1 MALVG
6 SREEYPEGAQR
17 EIKTARAPSLNWL
30 RHRRISMRV
39 VFLVLFFGIIIF
51 MTAYPTALIFLN
63 SFQVSQP
70 GEQVTWGLDGWQE
83 AMADDSVP
91 KALGNTFSLAVVR
104 TVITTFI
111 AIFFAWVITRT
122 DTPCKGFIE
131 FILWL
136 GFFLP
141 ALPMTLGWVLL
152 LDPNFGILNR
162 FLMDT
167 FGLAKAPFNIY
178 SYWGIVWAHLAFS
191 ASIRFLLLT
200 PAFRAMDAAL
210 EEAGQVSGSGSPGV
224 LLRITVPI
232 LAPAILAVSTL
243 GFIRSLESF
252 EIEVVLGMPA
262 GIYVFSTKI
271 WDYLQWEPPSYGPAT
286 ALSSFFLI
294 TIFALIW
301 LQRVL
306 LRNREF
312 TTVTGRGYTVRPTK
326 LGPWRW
332 VTFSACMLFIVV
344 MIFLPLGVLV
354 MGTFMKLFGFFSIP
368 EPWTLVHWTEAF
380 DDPVFLGSLRNTLFL
395 GIGAGLVGTF
405 FYAVVSYVLIRMRF
419 TGRGLLDFLSWL
431 PWALPGVLIS
441 LALLWVF
448 LGTGSIFIALYGTV
462 YLLILAIIIK
472 DLPLG
477 NQILK
482 ASIMQIGQE
491 LEEASHTA
499 GATSLA
505 TFRRIVLPL
514 LRPALFAVGLIVFI
528 SAIRDIPTVIFLASS
543 ESRTLSLLML
553 DYITGSEFGKSTVM
567 GVFIVILILVAAL
580 IGRRFGIRIG
590 LRE

>member
-1 MALVG
+1 MALVEG
-6 SREEYPEGAQR
+6 RQEYPEGALQ
-17 EIKTARAPSLNWL
+17 EINTARAPSFNWL
-30 RHRRISMRV
+30 RHRRFSMRV
-39 VFLVLFFGIIIF
+39 VFLLLFFGIIIF

-70 GEQVTWGLDGWQE
+70 GDPVAWGLDGWQE
-83 AMADDSVP
+83 ALADDGVP

-122 DTPCKGFIE
+122 DTPYKGFIE
-131 FILWL
+131 FFLWL

-141 ALPMTLGWVLL
+141 TLPMTLGWVLL
-152 LDPNFGILNR
+152 LDPNFGIFNK

-167 FGLAKAPFNIY
+167 FALANAPFNIY

-200 PAFRAMDAAL
+200 PAFKAMDAAL
-210 EEAGQVSGSGSPGV
+210 EEAGQISGSGSPGV
-224 LLRITVPI
+224 LFRITVPI

-306 LRNREF
+306 LRNRNF
-312 TTVTGRGYTVRPTK
+312 TTVTGRGFSVRPTK

-332 VTFSACMLFIVV
+332 VTFSVCVLFIVV
-344 MIFLPLGVLV
+344 MILLPLSVLV

-380 DDPVFLGSLRNTLFL
+380 DDPVFLESLRNTLFL
-395 GIGAGLVGTF
+395 GIGAGLAGTF
-405 FYAVVSYVLIRMRF
+405 FYAVVSYVLIRTHF
-419 TGRGLLDFLSWL
+419 TGRGL
-431 PWALPGVLIS
+431 
-441 LALLWVF
+441 
-448 LGTGSIFIALYGTV
+448 
-462 YLLILAIIIK
+462 
-472 DLPLG
+472 
-477 NQILK
+477 
-482 ASIMQIGQE
+482 
-491 LEEASHTA
+491 
-499 GATSLA
+499 
-505 TFRRIVLPL
+505 
-514 LRPALFAVGLIVFI
+514 
-528 SAIRDIPTVIFLASS
+528 
-543 ESRTLSLLML
+543 
-553 DYITGSEFGKSTVM
+553 
-567 GVFIVILILVAAL
+567 
-580 IGRRFGIRIG
+580 
-590 LRE
+590 

>member
-1 MALVG
+1 MGLVG
-6 SREEYPEGAQR
+6 DREEYAEGALR
-17 EIKTARAPSLNWL
+17 GIDTLKAPSFSWL
-30 RHRRISMRV
+30 RPRRLSLRV
-39 VFLVLFFGIIIF
+39 VLLFLLFVVIVF
-51 MTAYPTALIFLN
+51 MTAYPTALLFLN

-70 GEQVTWGLDGWQE
+70 GEPLAWGLQGWQE
-83 AMADDSVP
+83 AVNDSSVP

-131 FILWL
+131 FMLWL

-141 ALPMTLGWVLL
+141 TLPMTLGWVLL
-152 LDPNFGILNR
+152 LDPRFGLINKL
-162 FLMDT
+162 LMDIFALT
-167 FGLAKAPFNIY
+167 TAPFNIY
-178 SYWGIVWAHLAFS
+178 SYGGIVWAHLAFS
-191 ASIRFLLLT
+191 SSIRFLLLT

-210 EEAGQVSGSGSPGV
+210 EEAGRVSGSSGSGI

-232 LAPAILAVSTL
+232 LAPAILATTAL

-252 EIEVVLGMPA
+252 EIEVVLGLPA

-271 WDYLQWEPPSYGPAT
+271 WDLLQWEPPSYGPAT
-286 ALSSFFLI
+286 AMASVFLL

-306 LRNREF
+306 LRKREF
-312 TTVTGRGYTVRPTK
+312 TTVTGKGYTVRPTK

-332 VTFSACMLFIVV
+332 VTFSACILFIVV
-344 MIFLPLGVLV
+344 MIFLPLGILV

-368 EPWTLVHWTEAF
+368 EPWTLIHWTETF
-380 DDPVFLGSLRNTLFL
+380 DDPVFLSSLRNTLFL
-395 GIGAGLVGTF
+395 GIGAGLAGTL
-405 FYAVVSYVLIRMRF
+405 FYAVVSYVLIRTRF
-419 TGRGLLDFLSWL
+419 TGRALLDFLSWL

-448 LGTGSIFIALYGTV
+448 LGSGGIFIPLYGTV
-462 YLLILAIIIK
+462 YLLIMAIIIK

-482 ASIMQIGQE
+482 ASVMQIGQE
-491 LEEASHTA
+491 LEEASNA
-499 GATSLA
+499 SGATPIQ
-505 TFRRIVLPL
+505 TFRRIVMPL
-514 LRPALFAVGLIVFI
+514 LTPALFAVGLIVFI

-543 ESRTLSLLML
+543 RSRTLSLLML
-553 DYITGSEFGKSTVM
+553 DFITGSEFGKSTVM

-580 IGRRFGIRIG
+580 IGRRFGIRLG